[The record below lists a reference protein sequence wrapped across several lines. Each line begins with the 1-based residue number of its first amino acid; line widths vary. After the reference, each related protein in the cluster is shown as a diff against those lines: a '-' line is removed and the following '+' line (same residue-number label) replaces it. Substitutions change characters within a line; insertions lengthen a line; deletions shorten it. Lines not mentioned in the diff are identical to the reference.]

1 MAARAGGS
9 GGPSNRCRV
18 PPHATKSSNQP
29 TAHIGRGASHDSDFS
44 LSMKIV
50 TRLMEVLPRP
60 RGGTVSIRCG
70 IHGVDGHQ
78 GRFECRIKASVL
90 LEMKWSVVCHHKAV
104 ARQRGGALPLD
115 GHRYARCAPG
125 KVGSPTEITVSAGC
139 RPSIT
144 PPSCSRKTLHDPC
157 WTQRMMASPVHP
169 SRAHSELEHMTFTC
183 EVSVQA

>member
-50 TRLMEVLPRP
+50 TRLMQVLPRP

-169 SRAHSELEHMTFTC
+169 SRAT
-183 EVSVQA
+183 

>member
-1 MAARAGGS
+1 MSNRNTHELGWMSCISSGLVVAQFEGGMAARAGGS

-44 LSMKIV
+44 LSMKIL

-90 LEMKWSVVCHHKAV
+90 LEMEWSVVCHHKAV
-104 ARQRGGALPLD
+104 AR
-115 GHRYARCAPG
+115 
-125 KVGSPTEITVSAGC
+125 
-139 RPSIT
+139 
-144 PPSCSRKTLHDPC
+144 
-157 WTQRMMASPVHP
+157 
-169 SRAHSELEHMTFTC
+169 
-183 EVSVQA
+183 